1 MIEKKLT
8 YIPDSAIHPGIT
20 LRENMEFLTISNKEL
35 SLRTGITEKH
45 LSQIVNE
52 EASLTADT
60 AIKLEKAMGIS
71 SDFWNNLQANYDII
85 LSKIKA
91 EEYIKKEDS
100 MSHSLV
106 IGELKH
112 RCVALKSRLTSIQ
125 NLSTWELTRK

>member
-1 MIEKKLT
+1 MKEIKM
-8 YIPDSAIHPGIT
+8 
-20 LRENMEFLTISNKEL
+20 LREE
-35 SLRTGITEKH
+35 
-45 LSQIVNE
+45 
-52 EASLTADT
+52 
-60 AIKLEKAMGIS
+60 IKLLLENC
-71 SDFWNNLQANYDII
+71 DR
-85 LSKIKA
+85 A